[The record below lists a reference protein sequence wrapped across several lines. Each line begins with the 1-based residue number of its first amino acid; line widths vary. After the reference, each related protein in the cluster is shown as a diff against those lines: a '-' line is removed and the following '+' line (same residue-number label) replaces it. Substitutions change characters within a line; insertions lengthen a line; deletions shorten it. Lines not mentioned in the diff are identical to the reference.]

1 MQTERKRKVVTMMRD
16 AITFRTESGQ
26 TMAEYALV
34 VGVIT
39 FVIVTTFSLL
49 SDTIVAAYQRT
60 FDILTSVV

>member
-1 MQTERKRKVVTMMRD
+1 MMRQL
-16 AITFRTESGQ
+16 ITFRSESGQ

-49 SDTIVAAYQRT
+49 SDTIVAAYTRT

>member
-1 MQTERKRKVVTMMRD
+1 MQTERKRKVVTMMRHS
-16 AITFRTESGQ
+16 ITFRAESGQ

-39 FVIVTTFSLL
+39 FVIVTTFALL

>member
-1 MQTERKRKVVTMMRD
+1 MHTERKRKVVTMMRHPI
-16 AITFRTESGQ
+16 AFRTESGQ